1 MHSDDAPSL
10 NIHIMYILTLHTH
23 PPIVVASPLTTVRMM
38 IFLVKI
44 ILKNFPH
51 LLLFN
56 GPTNSHR
63 HYHRIDLERIE
74 SKRFDH
80 NVYN

>member
-10 NIHIMYILTLHTH
+10 NIYHVHFNITH
-23 PPIVVASPLTTVRMM
+23 SPAIVVASPRPIPVRMM

-63 HYHRIDLERIE
+63 HYHRIDLKRIE
-74 SKRFDH
+74 SKHFDH